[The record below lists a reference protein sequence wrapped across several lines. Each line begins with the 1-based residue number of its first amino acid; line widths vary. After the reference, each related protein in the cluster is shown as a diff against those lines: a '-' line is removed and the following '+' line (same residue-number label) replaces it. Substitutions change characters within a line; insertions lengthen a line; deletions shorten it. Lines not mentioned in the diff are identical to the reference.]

1 MAHTLGGHTLYVT
14 ADDGVD
20 TVIHAELNV
29 LDSTASTIQ
38 HFSKPSDRRRLVAH
52 IITEATMNSIKALTS
67 GSAGTNYTSDQG
79 SQGDYYLTNVG
90 SKRLRGRPIGF
101 GGASPTDAAYVATMD
116 MIKA

>member
-14 ADDGVD
+14 ADDGANS
-20 TVIHAELNV
+20 VIHAELNV

-38 HFSKPSDRRRLVAH
+38 HFAKPSDRRRLVAH
-52 IITEATMNSIKALTS
+52 VITDATMNSIKALSS
-67 GSAGTNYTSDQG
+67 GSAAANYTSDQG
-79 SQGDYYLTNVG
+79 SQGNYYIISVG

-101 GGASPTDAAYVATMD
+101 NGSSPTDSAYIATLD